1 METESHT
8 EQLSAESRMRVLSN
22 QTPSPENP
30 QTLLQLSLTSPFR
43 QVMAPSTRNEQSLNS
58 KSL

>member
-22 QTPSPENP
+22 QTPSPENL
-30 QTLLQLSLTSPFR
+30 QTLPQLSP
-43 QVMAPSTRNEQSLNS
+43 N
-58 KSL
+58 